1 MVHVHYAMEVK
12 KMAKV
17 LNRFFERWRG
27 STLACRLYFLFGLL
41 VSKIAMTMLVCA
53 ALRLRSLSGDAV
65 WSNFF
70 GIGIIL
76 TLIGCYG
83 SFYVMWRPSK
93 HSQLPTA
100 APCKINCN
108 RDVMAVAAIAA
119 MLCLGSLLS
128 ASPSSLETVHGCAV
142 LASIAL
148 VIFNITVF
156 NLITWA

>member
-17 LNRFFERWRG
+17 LNRFFERWRR

-148 VIFNITVF
+148 AIFNVTVF

>member
-1 MVHVHYAMEVK
+1 
-12 KMAKV
+12 MAKV

-41 VSKIAMTMLVCA
+41 VSKIAMIMLVCA
-53 ALRLRSLSGDAV
+53 ALRLRSLSGDAI

-70 GIGIIL
+70 GVAMVL
-76 TLIGCYG
+76 ALIGCYG

-100 APCKINCN
+100 SPCKINCN
-108 RDVMAVAAIAA
+108 RDVMAVAAIAVL
-119 MLCLGSLLS
+119 LCLGSLLS
-128 ASPSSLETVHGCAV
+128 ASPSSLETVHGCV
-142 LASIAL
+142 VIASIAL
-148 VIFNITVF
+148 AIFDITVF